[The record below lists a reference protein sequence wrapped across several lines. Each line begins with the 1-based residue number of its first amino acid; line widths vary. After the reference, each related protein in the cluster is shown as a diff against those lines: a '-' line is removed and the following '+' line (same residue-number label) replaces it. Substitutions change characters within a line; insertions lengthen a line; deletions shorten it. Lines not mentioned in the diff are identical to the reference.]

1 MNDDSEMVF
10 LQRLAA
16 FQDGSLTPI
25 EMAEFEEALCEA
37 PQQRRL
43 FIETQYRCV
52 EIAEHFRAASFSIDN
67 PSSAITPRR
76 TSRWLIAAGLAT
88 AISLLCFQWFLNP
101 IRLANTVQNDRGA
114 QNADIAVDLVRPQ
127 GLPDNVFAT
136 ITYDHGAT
144 WGTRRPEF
152 SVSAVGLRAGVRYHL
167 QSGSLR
173 LRMQGGAIVALA
185 APAQFKGISPTE
197 LELVSGKLA
206 ARLPDDNCELVV
218 RSMETRV
225 RDLGTAFGITA
236 HPNGEVDLSVFDGSV
251 SVEYAPDVDASEP
264 QTVLEGQS
272 IIVDGATNQNRSVA
286 YLSEQYQDIWPLA
299 IGIDEASSP
308 VEFVRPGPLAPLES
322 LANDHKL
329 LLIPERLN
337 MRLDRDNTLVL
348 LRPGYTW
355 PGPQRDRT
363 TLSATQTISSY
374 LLIYLPKDRM
384 EFLQHSISGTIAF
397 AKPIIGVALGDY
409 ALRKSDRL
417 FGIPEIDY
425 ESLEMRP
432 LERKPTEEG
441 RLPPDSVRISADRK
455 HLYFNLYVG
464 AGQDN
469 LRVLVDESDAE

>member
-1 MNDDSEMVF
+1 MNEDSEIVF

-16 FQDGSLTPI
+16 FQDGSLTPS
-25 EMAEFEEALCEA
+25 ELAEFEQMLCEV
-37 PQQRRL
+37 PRKRRL
-43 FIETQYRCV
+43 FIEAQYRCI
-52 EIAEHFRAASFSIDN
+52 EIAEYFRAASYSIDN
-67 PSSAITPRR
+67 PSSSLTPRR
-76 TSRWLIAAGLAT
+76 TSRWLIAAGLVT
-88 AISLLCFQWFLNP
+88 AISVLCFQWLLNP
-101 IRLANTVQNDRGA
+101 IRSTTAVPNDRGSRTA
-114 QNADIAVDLVRPQ
+114 EISVETVRNEKP
-127 GLPDNVFAT
+127 LHHYFAT

-144 WGTRRPEF
+144 WGGRRPEF
-152 SVSAVGLRAGVRYHL
+152 SVSTVGLRAGVKYHL

-173 LRMQGGAIVALA
+173 LRMQGGAIIALA
-185 APAQFKGISPTE
+185 APVLFKGISPTE

-206 ARLPDDNCELVV
+206 ARLPDENCELVV
-218 RSMETRV
+218 RSKETRI

-251 SVEYAPDVDASEP
+251 SVEHAPDIDASEP
-264 QTVLEGQS
+264 QTVLEGES

-322 LANDHKL
+322 MANDHKL

-337 MRLDRDNTLVL
+337 IRLDRDSTLVL
-348 LRPGYTW
+348 LRPGHAW

-384 EFLQHSISGTIAF
+384 EFLQHSISGSIAF

-409 ALRKSDRL
+409 ALRKSDKL

-432 LERKPTEEG
+432 LERKPTEDG

-455 HLYFNLYVG
+455 QLYFNLYVG
-464 AGQDN
+464 GGQDN
-469 LRVLVDESDAE
+469 LRVLVDESDAL